1 MHNIRAAL
9 GIPHSSLPPATLLP
23 LGNQK
28 VNFHCPRSI
37 AAFLIPH
44 FLGCLLSVA
53 AVNAFA
59 QSELYPQHFD
69 LEEITLLDSPL
80 KQAMTTNDSVL
91 LEYDVDR
98 LLTPFIRQAGLS
110 SDANSDYYG
119 WEDEHPSFT
128 NWGLESWSL
137 EGHVGGHYLTAL
149 ALAYA
154 ATDDADM
161 KSKLKERLDYMLGI
175 LDDCQNAFDGN
186 TEGMEGFLGGQ
197 PINEVWTGL
206 YAGDLSA
213 FQTYGGWVPFYC
225 EHKVLA
231 GLRDAWIYTDSEL
244 AKELFTGLCDW
255 SVNVVSNLTTTQMQS
270 VLDWEHGG
278 MNETLADAYR
288 LLGDEK
294 YLEAAVKYSHQTM
307 IDGMQSLSTSFL
319 DGKHANTQV
328 PKYIG
333 FERIY
338 QEQLASEDQTP
349 DATLQAAAH
358 NFWEDVATN
367 RTVCIGGNSVSE
379 HFLAAS
385 ACSQYITNLD
395 GPESCNSNNML
406 KLSEDLFDE
415 THQAQYADFYEQTMW
430 NHILS
435 TQDPQSGGY
444 VYFTTLRPQSYRI
457 YSQVDQAM
465 WCCVGT
471 GMENHSKY
479 GHFIYTHTEDN
490 DTLFVNLFTASTL
503 ASQTFA
509 LTQQTDFPY
518 AESTTL
524 TLAGG
529 GSFTLAIR
537 HPHWAGADYAITV
550 NGEAQ
555 ALSVEEGTA
564 SYAYVTRDWQ
574 EDDVVEVSLPMS
586 LRIEECPN
594 YTDYIA
600 FKYGPILLAAQTT
613 AVSEEQAG
621 ETGLEYEEL
630 ANEFAGEERMGHAP
644 GSYATSLA
652 LSSSP
657 LLIGERDS
665 VLSLVSPTDAPLRF
679 ALDAESDYGQGD
691 WGTLYLVPFHT
702 IHHARY
708 SCYFYQQTAEAY
720 AESDMGKAD
729 AEEAELNART
739 IDFVATGE
747 QQSEAG
753 HDASY
758 STTSSSGTYNNETYR
773 DIPSGGYI
781 QYTLTNPD
789 QRSDSL
795 SILCRFTTA
804 DKGRTGTILIDGT
817 VLVEVTI
824 PSSHA
829 DADSYGFYN
838 VEYPIP
844 DSLVYDDEGNVKTQF
859 IFRLEATGS
868 TYAPGLYY
876 LRLMS
881 GYDPHLYTFVAS
893 EWITGDESRVA
904 QEDIDY
910 DEEANTL
917 TVNASGQN
925 NVCLMLDYE
934 NVEYNV
940 SDSLAYLLVS
950 GQGLSL
956 ATARSYL
963 WWLNGINQSSSI
975 APTYTAN
982 NDGQRIIAWK
992 LDETGLDDNCSGTLW
1007 SIRQGKTIFG
1017 LTAVDGTATI
1027 DYIGFVSSP
1036 DAFLAAY
1043 TAIHDPSLA
1052 STASATRQGTYT
1064 LSGQRIADDTPLPKG
1079 IYIKNGQTVAAPL
1092 L

>member
-1 MHNIRAAL
+1 MEKHI
-9 GIPHSSLPPATLLP
+9 TL
-23 LGNQK
+23 
-28 VNFHCPRSI
+28 F
-37 AAFLIPH
+37 AFAV
-44 FLGCLLSVA
+44 CLSVGTLS
-53 AVNAFA
+53 A

-69 LEEITLLDSPL
+69 LEDVTLLDSPL
-80 KQAMTTNDSVL
+80 RQAMLVNDSLL

-110 SDANSDYYG
+110 DDSTSDYYG
-119 WEDEHPSFT
+119 WETAHPSFT
-128 NWGLESWSL
+128 NWGLDSWSL

-154 ATDDADM
+154 ASDDEDM
-161 KSKLKERLDYMLGI
+161 RTRLKERLDYMLAI

-186 TEGMEGFLGGQ
+186 TEGMEGFIGGQ
-197 PINEVWTGL
+197 PINQVWTGL
-206 YAGDLSA
+206 YAGDLTA

-231 GLRDAWIYTDSEL
+231 GLRDAWVYTDSDL
-244 AKELFTGLCDW
+244 AKELFTGLSDW
-255 SVNVVSNLTTTQMQS
+255 SVNVVSNLTTAQMQT
-270 VLDWEHGG
+270 VLDYEHGG
-278 MNETLADAYR
+278 MNETLADAYC

-307 IDGMQSLSTSFL
+307 VDGMQSLSTTFL

-338 QEQLASEDQTP
+338 QEQLAGGTG

-358 NFWEDVATN
+358 NFWTDVATN

-379 HFLAAS
+379 HFLAS
-385 ACSQYITNLD
+385 TACSQYITNLD

-415 THQAQYADFYEQTMW
+415 THEAKYADFYEATMW

-435 TQDPQSGGY
+435 TQDPLSGGY
-444 VYFTTLRPQSYRI
+444 VYFTTLRPQGYRI

-479 GHFIYTHTEDN
+479 GHFIYTHTAAN

-503 ASQTFA
+503 ASDAFS
-509 LTQQTDFPY
+509 LTQATDFPY
-518 AESTTL
+518 GETSTL
-524 TLAGG
+524 TIGTAG
-529 GSFTLAIR
+529 TYALAIR
-537 HPHWAGADYAITV
+537 HPHWAGAGYSITV
-550 NGEAQ
+550 NGEEQ
-555 ALSVEEGTA
+555 ALSVSEGTA
-564 SYAYVTRDWQ
+564 SYAVVNRTWA
-574 EDDVVEVSLPMS
+574 EGDVVEVSLPMS

-613 AVSEEQAG
+613 ATSEEEAA

-644 GSYATSLA
+644 GSMATSLG
-652 LSSSP
+652 LSTAP

-665 VLSLVSPTDAPLRF
+665 VLGRVSATDQPLEF
-679 ALDAESDYGQGD
+679 TIDASSDLGKGD
-691 WGTLYLVPFHT
+691 WTTLTLVPFYT

-708 SCYFYQQTAEAY
+708 SCYWYQQTEEAY
-720 AESDMGKAD
+720 AESDMGIAD
-729 AEEAELNART
+729 AEEATLTART

-758 STTSSSGTYNNETYR
+758 STSSSTGTYSGETYR

-781 QYTLTNPD
+781 QYTLFNEE
-789 QRSDSL
+789 QVSDSL
-795 SILCRFTTA
+795 SILCRFTIA
-804 DKGRTGTILIDGT
+804 DAGRVGTILLDGVT
-817 VLVEVTI
+817 LAEVTV

-829 DADSYGFYN
+829 DADDQGFYN
-838 VEYPIP
+838 VEYAIP
-844 DSLVYDDEGNVKTQF
+844 DSLVCDSEGNVKTQF

-868 TYAPGLYY
+868 GYAPGLYY
-876 LRLMS
+876 LRLMT
-881 GYDPHLYTFVAS
+881 GYDPHLYAFVCTD
-893 EWITGDESRVA
+893 WVTGDASRVA
-904 QEDIDY
+904 QENIVY
-910 DEEANTL
+910 DEDANTL
-917 TVNASGQN
+917 TVNASGDD

-934 NVEYNV
+934 NVDYNV
-940 SDSLAYLLVS
+940 SGDLEYLLVQ
-950 GQGLSL
+950 GEGLSL
-956 ATARSYL
+956 AKARSHL
-963 WWLNGINQSSSI
+963 WWLNGVNTGSSVTPS
-975 APTYTAN
+975 YVLN
-982 NDGQRIIAWK
+982 NNGQRIIAWK
-992 LDETGLDDNCSGTLW
+992 LSDTGLDDNCTGDLW
-1007 SIRQGKTIFG
+1007 SICAGQTIFG
-1017 LTAVDGTATI
+1017 LTAIEGTATI
-1027 DYIGFVSSP
+1027 SYIGFVSSP
-1036 DAFLAAY
+1036 DDYLAAVSVQDVR
-1043 TAIHDPSLA
+1043 TEC
-1052 STASATRQGTYT
+1052 
-1064 LSGQRIADDTPLPKG
+1064 
-1079 IYIKNGQTVAAPL
+1079 TVAAPQRVYSLGGQL
-1092 L
+1092 LREDTSTEGLAPGVYVVGNKKVLQQ